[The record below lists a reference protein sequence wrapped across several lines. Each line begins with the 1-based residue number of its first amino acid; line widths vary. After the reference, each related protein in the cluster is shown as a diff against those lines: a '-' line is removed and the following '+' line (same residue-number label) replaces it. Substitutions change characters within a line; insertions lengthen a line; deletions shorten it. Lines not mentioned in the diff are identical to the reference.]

1 MAYTTIKKPSDYFN
15 TKLYTGT
22 GSANSITGVGFQPDL
37 VWIKQRNGTGWH
49 QWVDAVRGSG
59 KRINSNDTGAEYND
73 VNGLTSFDSDGFSLG
88 TSGDYN
94 GSGNS
99 QVSWNW
105 LASNTTASN
114 TDGSISSTVSVN
126 TTSGFSI
133 VSYTGTG
140 ANATIGHGLGVAPK
154 VVIIKNRDSAV
165 NWMMYNE
172 AFGDNTKSLSLNSTA
187 ALDTSAN
194 FFNSTS
200 PTSTVFSVGT
210 NANTGG
216 ASNFIAYCFADVQGF
231 SKFGSY
237 VGNGS
242 SDGTFIYTGFK
253 PSMIIVKRT
262 DSLGSW
268 RMWDNKRN
276 PYNLTDTNLRPNTS
290 DTDDTS
296 GNQIDMLSN
305 GFKIRATVNIG
316 DTNASGGSYIYMA
329 FAEEPLVGDNPAT
342 AR

>member
-1 MAYTTIKKPSDYFN
+1 MAYTTINKSTDFFN

-172 AFGDNTKSLSLNSTA
+172 AFGDNTKALSLNSTA

-216 ASNFIAYCFADVQGF
+216 ASNFIAYCFAEKQGF

-242 SDGTFIYTGFK
+242 TDGTFIYTGFK

>member
-1 MAYTTIKKPSDYFN
+1 M
-15 TKLYTGT
+15 
-22 GSANSITGVGFQPDL
+22 
-37 VWIKQRNGTGWH
+37 
-49 QWVDAVRGSG
+49 
-59 KRINSNDTGAEYND
+59 
-73 VNGLTSFDSDGFSLG
+73 
-88 TSGDYN
+88 
-94 GSGNS
+94 
-99 QVSWNW
+99 
-105 LASNTTASN
+105 
-114 TDGSISSTVSVN
+114 
-126 TTSGFSI
+126 
-133 VSYTGTG
+133 SYTGTG

-172 AFGDNTKSLSLNSTA
+172 AFGDNTKALSLNSTA

-216 ASNFIAYCFADVQGF
+216 ASNFIAYCFAEKQGF

-237 VGNGS
+237 IGNGNA
-242 SDGTFIYTGFK
+242 DGTFIYTGFK